1 MKENNGGDYG
11 IFLTISSIVIF
22 IENRVQR
29 KINYEELERATGF
42 SIAHIRDIFVR
53 RTGIPLSK
61 YILTRKISNAAYEIL
76 YNHQSILHIASKYGF
91 SNHDTFTRAF
101 KRITGLTPSEF
112 RKKRPPVGRI
122 KLCACMFGIGL
133 LNPAER
139 EDDNCE

>member
-1 MKENNGGDYG
+1 MEY
-11 IFLTISSIVIF
+11 FLTISSIVIF

-133 LNPAER
+133 LSPAKR